1 MTNTALLRWCAF
13 TLLASCL
20 VLRPTVLSAADTN
33 VPDQPAPATR
43 AQDLSSALLAAL
55 PQVPEIRLQGGAVV
69 WHGATADQKILGLD
83 DTTHDPLL
91 DTPAGPL
98 RAARRIFENH
108 RVSVLTVLP
117 ALLANLKSANL
128 PIKDFQLDEG
138 VLTGPSL
145 RSPTAMIVAEGL
157 LTKKDTPDADRSAD
171 ITQLSTAVA
180 ALLKAADTSK
190 LDGIGRTALEDVIK
204 KLDHPDGDEAP
215 DELSPSFAR
224 RVVRHG
230 WLHTWFSDGPNAAL
244 AGAVEK
250 AIAAA
255 EDMKPI
261 KEFSGDGLRLAQ
273 LNDAFQQGGWVFST
287 PKHVIFERPEV
298 HPEYLGEIAELLV
311 IAELPAGSDPVT
323 DAAKVISARTL
334 HGSTELASWSEAGG
348 FSADPKLWRS
358 MVPISSQDL
367 VPDAIPPHI
376 LIAGLSGEVGG
387 LAVAKGLLRPVQ
399 DHTHASAERFLN
411 DAAGMLPDAASLD
424 LVGEYLFSYVYP
436 SPDAKHPELM
446 GNRQQKGNVQQTVWQ
461 SCSNAAG
468 GVMHGDCADIAE
480 VYWELTSRQGRNPII
495 IGLPEHAA
503 CAWAEHTGPMW
514 TVSIL
519 QTGPPLQF
527 NDPVL
532 PKCLEKAYKSFD
544 PGMVFDANQLPL
556 LLRFSGEVSR
566 SEWALSWRIF
576 SEPKYAKTMIDVQ
589 RDWHYE
595 TYQRGIATMKGLI
608 AGGDDDNANYR
619 ELSGLYSFTGQ
630 YDLAADYHRKAMARV
645 DNAINK
651 LNMSVEL
658 IGHLLNAGK
667 KEEAQAAAT
676 DVLTVQLPELKDRLG
691 ASYLQLGIELAST
704 CLNLDGGAA
713 LRTTAEKTLK
723 DVLSQPMGEY
733 EDKVSGWLA
742 SDEFSADTWDNSPE
756 LRSLRT
762 MMEEYTNV
770 ISSLVLALGHD
781 RIPGDADLNLLI
793 SQAQKWFDGIAFHDV
808 EENSSVL
815 DRYAEVGSWYR
826 AIQGAAAFD
835 PLVDAASPATDPKL
849 DHTKRVG
856 GAAQVAKDL
865 PWIRASVPYWF
876 TRMALLFRKDQTTI
890 DAKEVAHLA
899 MRLDEAHK
907 ATEALGLSSPRF
919 EQETLLGDEIAALIA
934 HDLPALHAILTRVA
948 TQNDKDLRDD
958 AAQWLGDSARFL
970 DTAWYAQVL
979 DAWKSDVDY
988 KPKYFWIAWRAA
1000 LNDAPEQALMAGKM
1014 AAERFPDDPAFTE
1027 EYAVMKQLLT
1037 PKIHAATAAPATAVP
1052 AGTP

>member
-1 MTNTALLRWCAF
+1 MTLPAPLRWCAYSVLSSCLLLHAAANAADSSIPDQPGNV
-13 TLLASCL
+13 TRASDLNTQLLAS
-20 VLRPTVLSAADTN
+20 
-33 VPDQPAPATR
+33 
-43 AQDLSSALLAAL
+43 L
-55 PQVPEIRLQGGAVV
+55 PQVPEIQLQGASVV
-69 WHGATADQKILGLD
+69 WHGSGIDQKILGID
-83 DTTHDPLL
+83 DATHDPLF

-98 RAARRIFENH
+98 RAARRIIENH
-108 RVSVLTVLP
+108 RVAVLAALP
-117 ALLANLKSANL
+117 TLLANLKSANL
-128 PIKDFQLDEG
+128 AIKDFQLDEG

-145 RSPTAMIVAEGL
+145 RSPTTMIVAEGI
-157 LTKKDTPDADRSAD
+157 LTKQETKDADRSAD
-171 ITQLSTAVA
+171 ITQLSAAVT
-180 ALLKAADTSK
+180 ALLKAADTTK
-190 LDGIGRTALEDVIK
+190 LDGIGRTALENVIK

-244 AGAVEK
+244 AEAVEQ

-261 KEFSGDGLRLAQ
+261 KEFSGPGLHLVQ
-273 LNDAFQQGGWVFST
+273 LNDAFEQGGWVFST
-287 PKHVIFERPEV
+287 PKHVVFERPEI
-298 HPEYLGEIAELLV
+298 HPEYLGDIAELLV
-311 IAELPAGSDPVT
+311 VTELPAGASPVT
-323 DAAKVISARTL
+323 DAGLAISAKTQ

-348 FSADPKLWRS
+348 FTTDAKQWRA

-376 LIAGLSGEVGG
+376 LISGLSGEVGG

-399 DHTHASAERFLN
+399 DTTHASAERFLN

-480 VYWELTSRQGRNPII
+480 VYWELTTRQGRNPII

-503 CAWAEHTGPMW
+503 CAWAEHVEPMW
-514 TVSIL
+514 TVSVL

-527 NDPVL
+527 NDPLL

-608 AGGDDDNANYR
+608 ASGDDDNANYR

-651 LNMSVEL
+651 LNMTVEL

-667 KEEAQAAAT
+667 KDEAQAAAS
-676 DVLTVQLPELKDRLG
+676 DVLTVQLPEFKDRLG
-691 ASYLQLGIELAST
+691 ASYLEIGIELAST
-704 CLNLDGGAA
+704 CLNLEGGTA
-713 LRTTAEKTLK
+713 LRATAEKTLT

-762 MMEEYTNV
+762 MMDEYTNV
-770 ISSLVLALGHD
+770 VSALVLALGHD
-781 RIPGDADLNLLI
+781 RIPGDANLNLLI
-793 SQAQKWFDGIAFHDV
+793 SQAQHWFDGIAFHDV
-808 EENSSVL
+808 EDNSTVL
-815 DRYAEVGSWYR
+815 DRYSEVGNWYR

-835 PLVDAASPATDPKL
+835 PLVDAASPATDPKV

-856 GAAQVAKDL
+856 GAAQMAKDL

-876 TRMALLFRKDQTTI
+876 TRMAFLFRKDQATI

-899 MRLDEAHK
+899 TCLDEAHK
-907 ATEALGLSSPRF
+907 ATEALGLSCPRF

-934 HDLPALHAILTRVA
+934 HDLPALHAVLTRVA

-979 DAWKSDVDY
+979 NAWKSDVDY

-1000 LNDAPEQALMAGKM
+1000 LNNAPEQALMAGKM

-1027 EYAVMKQLLT
+1027 EYAVMKRLLS
-1037 PKIHAATAAPATAVP
+1037 PKIPGAAVAAPPAEVP
-1052 AGTP
+1052 AAAP